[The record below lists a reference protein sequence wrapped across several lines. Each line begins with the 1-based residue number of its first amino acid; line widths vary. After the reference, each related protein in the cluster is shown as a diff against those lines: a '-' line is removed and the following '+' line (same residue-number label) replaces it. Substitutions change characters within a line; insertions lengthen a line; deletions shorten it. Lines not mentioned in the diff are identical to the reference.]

1 MATKSKM
8 AAGTSKTA
16 AQHVDLDLTF
26 VASND
31 EQPRGQGVCPNL
43 KEIGVGVLAR
53 ITTDV
58 TGKKALK
65 EEDIKPCLWEQLF
78 SDNAD
83 ERTAGLVLVKDNE
96 PDVWKFA
103 LDLHEFGQ
111 AHPIGVRPALNEK
124 GEDSGKWNIIYGMR
138 RALSKAIIWAAGQ
151 MSEADQKEKLGVAK
165 AVFQDASDK
174 PTVRAVL
181 VDWITDP
188 QKLMLLALTENT
200 SRKDQTPVDEAKHYA
215 ALKKLGMN
223 LQQVAEVTG
232 EDYQTVRNRLQ
243 ILKLPQVDQD
253 KIHEGKLS
261 WTRAI
266 KKLAGQEGDG
276 KTAPVAGNNTE
287 GGRRRM
293 PTIKQVEPVYLATE
307 KPEDMSDEEWGL
319 VTEDV
324 RKWMAFHAGF
334 EYLTR
339 KQIKEKKAQ
348 DERAA
353 LIAEQA
359 RKAAE
364 AGEEKA
370 AAAK

>member
-53 ITTDV
+53 ITTDP

-65 EEDIKPCLWEQLF
+65 DEEVKPCLWEQLL
-78 SDNAD
+78 SNNEEA
-83 ERTAGLVLVKDNE
+83 RIAGLVLVKDNE
-96 PDVWKFA
+96 PDLWKFA
-103 LDLHEFGQ
+103 LDLYEFGQ
-111 AHPIGVRPALNEK
+111 AHAIGVRPAFNEK
-124 GEDSGKWNIIYGMR
+124 GEDTGKWNIIYGMR
-138 RALSKAIIWAAGQ
+138 RALSKAIIWAGCKV
-151 MSEADQKEKLGVAK
+151 SEDDQKEKLGLGK
-165 AVFQDASDK
+165 PVFGEGEAK
-174 PTVRAVL
+174 PTVRCVL

-188 QKLMLLALTENT
+188 QQLMLLALTENT

-243 ILKLPQVDQD
+243 ILKLDQKDQD

-293 PTIKQVEPVYLATE
+293 PTIKQVEPIYLATE
-307 KPEDMSDEEWGL
+307 KPEDMPQDEWAL

-324 RKWMAFHAGF
+324 RKWIAFHAGF

-339 KQIKEKKAQ
+339 KQLKEKKAQ

-359 RKAAE
+359 RKAA
-364 AGEEKA
+364 AGQEEA